1 LDIGKGAFERLIFQ
15 PFRGLFVYN
24 GGITMIGTATQNVVP
39 EHAEIREVIENQRL
53 VAYFQQIVSV
63 SRKMVI
69 GIEGLIRGVNAQ
81 SEDLIPPRKLF
92 DMANGEGTTMELDRG
107 CRSKILEEFSR
118 IHPLDSEKLL
128 FLNIDAAVIETSI
141 GSGYLINQVEQYGI
155 CPRNVVIE
163 ISEKSYLSGATLKRF
178 ADTYRQLGFMVAL
191 DDVGTGFSNM
201 DRILLVRPDIIK
213 IDHSLVKNINND
225 FYKQG
230 VFKSLVILANKIGAL
245 VVAEGVETEEEAIH
259 VLRLG
264 GHMIQGFYFSI
275 PGEIE
280 DKSNAFSNDKI
291 EFLGKRF
298 NKYMELQYVQE
309 RDKHKLLYK
318 IGSNSVERLSRVPCE
333 GLDAELRQIVS
344 DYPAM
349 ECAYILNDSGIQI
362 SRTVCAEELSNDRK
376 NLIFYSAR
384 KGTDH
389 SMEKYYYPIIGGK
402 RKRYTTEPYVSMATG
417 NLCITISYVFATI
430 DNVKL
435 ILCIDLKTSE
445 DSYNIEIRSPEA
457 DRAKGEY
464 ERLLN
469 KMSAEIVTDSLTGAQ
484 NRRFITKNLPI
495 DILNTSNNNQPL
507 SVILGDIDLFKNVN
521 DCFGHLAGDQVL
533 KEFVKI
539 SKTCIRKEKD
549 WIARYGGD
557 EFLIVMANAN
567 EAAAERAAE
576 KIRALCE
583 QTTINF
589 EGASLTFTVSLGI
602 YTTYSSQI
610 TGEELIGL
618 ADKNLY
624 TAKKSGRNQAFDSSL
639 KC

>member
-1 LDIGKGAFERLIFQ
+1 MNRTAAQDI
-15 PFRGLFVYN
+15 
-24 GGITMIGTATQNVVP
+24 VP
-39 EHAEIREVIENQRL
+39 EHAEIRDIIENQRL

-69 GIEGLIRGVNAQ
+69 GIEGLIRGVNTQ
-81 SEDLIPPRKLF
+81 SDDMISPRILF
-92 DMANGEGTTMELDRG
+92 DMANYEGTTMELDRG
-107 CRSKILEEFSR
+107 CRSKILEEFGGIYSF
-118 IHPLDSEKLL
+118 DSEKLL
-128 FLNIDAAVIETSI
+128 FLNIDAAVIGTSI
-141 GSGYLINQVEQYGI
+141 GSGFLMNQVEQCGI
-155 CPRNVVIE
+155 SPRNVVIE
-163 ISEKSYLSGATLKRF
+163 ISEKSYLSGTTLKRF

-213 IDHSLVKNINND
+213 IDHSLVKDINND

-264 GHMIQGFYFSI
+264 GHMIQGFYFSV
-275 PGEIE
+275 PGEIK
-280 DKSNAFSNDKI
+280 DKSDIFVNDKI

-309 RDKHKLLYK
+309 RDKHKMLYK
-318 IGSNSVERLSRVPCE
+318 IGSNSVDRLSCVPCE
-333 GLDAELRQIVS
+333 ELDSELSQIVS
-344 DYPAM
+344 DYPEM

-362 SRTVCAEELSNDRK
+362 SRTVCAEELNNDRK

-417 NLCITISYVFATI
+417 NLCITISYVFTTM

-445 DSYNIEIRSPEA
+445 DSYNIEIRSPA
-457 DRAKGEY
+457 AVSAKGEAY
-464 ERLLN
+464 NGLLN
-469 KMSAEIVTDSLTGAQ
+469 KMSMEIVTDSLTGAQ
-484 NRRFITKNLPI
+484 NRRFITRNLPI
-495 DILNTSNNNQPL
+495 DIFNTSNNHQPL
-507 SVILGDIDLFKNVN
+507 SVILCDIDLFKEVN
-521 DCFGHLAGDQVL
+521 DCFGHLAGDAVL
-533 KEFVKI
+533 NEFVKI
-539 SKTCIRKEKD
+539 SKASIRKEQD

-557 EFLIVMANAN
+557 EFLIVLINAD

-576 KIRALCE
+576 KIRLLCE
-583 QTTINF
+583 QTIIYF
-589 EGASLTFTVSLGI
+589 EGKSLTFTVSLGI
-602 YTTYSSQI
+602 YTTHSSRI
-610 TGEELIGL
+610 TGEELIGM

-624 TAKKSGRNQAFDSSL
+624 TAKKSGRNQAFNSSQ